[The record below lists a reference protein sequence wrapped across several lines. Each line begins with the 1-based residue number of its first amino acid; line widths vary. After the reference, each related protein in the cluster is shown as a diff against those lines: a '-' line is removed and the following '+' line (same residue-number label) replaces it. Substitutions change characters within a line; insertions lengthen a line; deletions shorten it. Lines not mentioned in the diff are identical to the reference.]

1 MIEDISRANEVI
13 LKLKKALNEKNKESL
28 QAHNDYV
35 YLLADFENFKKRSEA
50 MLNECKE
57 EGKADVILKL
67 SETINELFYFR
78 DVVFKSLGQEND
90 IAKGFSIIIEKLQK
104 SLSDSGFL
112 LIDPLNQNFDP
123 RYHHIA
129 YTQKVENDALKGKV
143 IKVLSKGYMQNGKVI
158 KPAVVVV
165 GV

>member
-1 MIEDISRANEVI
+1 MIEDISRANQVI
-13 LKLKKALNEKNKESL
+13 LKLKKALNEKNRESL
-28 QAHNDYV
+28 QARNDYI

-78 DVVFKSLGQEND
+78 DVVFKSLGYENE

-104 SLSDSGFL
+104 SLSDSGFS
-112 LIDPLNQNFDP
+112 LIDPLNQDFDP

-129 YTQKVENDALKGKV
+129 YTQKVEDNALKGKV

>member
-13 LKLKKALNEKNKESL
+13 ARLKKALNEKNKESA
-28 QAHNDYV
+28 QARNDYI

-50 MLNECKE
+50 ILNECRE
-57 EGKADVILKL
+57 EGKADIVIKL
-67 SETINELFYFR
+67 SETINELFYFKEALL
-78 DVVFKSLGQEND
+78 KSLGHDNEFV
-90 IAKGFSIIIEKLQK
+90 KGFSMIIEKLQK
-104 SLSDSGFL
+104 SLYESGFS
-112 LIDPLNQNFDP
+112 LIDPQNQNFDP

-129 YTQKVENDALKGKV
+129 YTQKVDDDTLKGKV